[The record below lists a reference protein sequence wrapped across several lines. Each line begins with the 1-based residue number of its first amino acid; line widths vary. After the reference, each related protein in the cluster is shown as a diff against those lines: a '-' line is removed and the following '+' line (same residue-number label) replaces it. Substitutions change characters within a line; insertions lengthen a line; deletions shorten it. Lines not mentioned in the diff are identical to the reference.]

1 MDFRIPF
8 YGYNDDRLGS
18 KQVGQGVTPRLSR
31 AHVVGL
37 IVDEQPKHILT
48 RADKEN
54 GQDIAPYLVDI
65 GCRPDR
71 PHDDQPI
78 QCEFKKNRPGRGPD
92 RRFSSRLPSSVKAS
106 RPPLIGFGNGSP
118 ALNSAG
124 NPGMV

>member
-78 QCEFKKNRPGRGPD
+78 QCEFKNKSTRPWTGQA
-92 RRFSSRLPSSVKAS
+92 FQLSFTFIVKAS